1 MARLRSGMLEGLRHF
16 FSLFSV
22 NRNKRGTISTTN
34 VCGYEKLMSES
45 NIPSSTSARAS
56 GRRQS
61 SKPPSNVRGKQAPE
75 IRVSVKGGAC
85 TMSAAPWPA
94 SICRPR
100 DIIATRPP
108 PMKRSKSRT
117 STVTLRKVR
126 DSISRFKEATR
137 NSELQLSDLFGGN
150 RMLMQ
155 VTAAPVTRTSSKKRS
170 IGKST
175 SPSPGVCRRPHL
187 PLPAVASSSSASF
200 RQR

>member
-1 MARLRSGMLEGLRHF
+1 MARRSGMFGGLRHF

-22 NRNKRGTISTTN
+22 NRNKQGTISTTN
-34 VCGYEKLMSES
+34 VCGYEKLMRES
-45 NIPSSTSARAS
+45 NVPSSSARTS

-61 SKPPSNVRGKQAPE
+61 SKPPSIIRGKQVPE
-75 IRVSVKGGAC
+75 IRMSVKGAC
-85 TMSAAPWPA
+85 TMSSAAPWPA
-94 SICRPR
+94 SLGPR
-100 DIIATRPP
+100 DSATRPP
-108 PMKRSKSRT
+108 PMKRSKSRM

-137 NSELQLSDLFGGN
+137 NSEIELSDLFGGN

-155 VTAAPVTRTSSKKRS
+155 VTATPVTRTSKKS
-170 IGKST
+170 TGKST

-187 PLPAVASSSSASF
+187 PLPAVASSSGSF

>member
-1 MARLRSGMLEGLRHF
+1 MFGGLRHF

-45 NIPSSTSARAS
+45 NTPSSSARTS

-61 SKPPSNVRGKQAPE
+61 SKPPRNIRGKQAPE
-75 IRVSVKGGAC
+75 IRMSVKGAC

-94 SICRPR
+94 SIGPR
-100 DIIATRPP
+100 DIATRPP

-126 DSISRFKEATR
+126 DSISRIKEATQ

-150 RMLMQ
+150 QMLMQ
-155 VTAAPVTRTSSKKRS
+155 VTATPVTRSSKKS
-170 IGKST
+170 TNKST
-175 SPSPGVCRRPHL
+175 CPSPGVCRRPHL
-187 PLPAVASSSSASF
+187 PLPAVASSSGSF

>member
-1 MARLRSGMLEGLRHF
+1 MLFGGLRHF

-45 NIPSSTSARAS
+45 NTPSSSSARTC

-61 SKPPSNVRGKQAPE
+61 SKPPRSNIRGKQAPE
-75 IRVSVKGGAC
+75 IRMSVKGAC
-85 TMSAAPWPA
+85 KMLAAPWPA
-94 SICRPR
+94 SIGPR
-100 DIIATRPP
+100 DIATRPP
-108 PMKRSKSRT
+108 PMKRSKPRT
-117 STVTLRKVR
+117 STTVTLRKVR
-126 DSISRFKEATR
+126 DSISGFKEATR

-155 VTAAPVTRTSSKKRS
+155 VTAAPVTRTSKKS
-170 IGKST
+170 SGKST

-187 PLPAVASSSSASF
+187 PLPAVASSSASF